1 MCLPDRQ
8 VAALELAEAAADT
21 CGAKA
26 AACGELAR
34 VAAASGGAFDVP
46 WGVCLPFGAMEA
58 ALQARSPLPRP
69 GARAGGSLQT
79 LNLYRG
85 LLAEKARSRGARH
98 SGCPSYQGLAAE
110 PGTAPE
116 GSTAVALAWLQH
128 PKDCNVLQSAAPRE
142 AARWACD

>member
-1 MCLPDRQ
+1 MPGRQ
-8 VAALELAEAAADT
+8 VAALELAEAAVDT

-58 ALQARSPLPRP
+58 ALQARSPLPRLKVH
-69 GARAGGSLQT
+69 AGVNLQT

-85 LLAEKARSRGARH
+85 LLAGKARSRGARH

-110 PGTAPE
+110 PGTASEEAP
-116 GSTAVALAWLQH
+116 AVALAWLQH
-128 PKDCNVLQSAAPRE
+128 PKDCNVLQRGAPCE
-142 AARWACD
+142 AARWACA